1 MDKFSTKI
9 ISIENDSN
17 NSRIQRD
24 KTKDRR
30 NATRRSFKCKLRN
43 SKNNRQKSI
52 KWSIIDSASLSY
64 KSGPPPTV

>member
-9 ISIENDSN
+9 FSIENDSN

-30 NATRRSFKCKLRN
+30 NATRRSFKCKRKEIARTID
-43 SKNNRQKSI
+43 KNRLNDRLLIQ
-52 KWSIIDSASLSY
+52 LH
-64 KSGPPPTV
+64 

>member
-24 KTKDRR
+24 KMKDRR
-30 NATRRSFKCKLRN
+30 NTTRRSFKYKRKEIARTID
-43 SKNNRQKSI
+43 KNRLNDRLLIQ
-52 KWSIIDSASLSY
+52 LH
-64 KSGPPPTV
+64 

>member
-30 NATRRSFKCKLRN
+30 NATRRSFKCKRKEIVRTID
-43 SKNNRQKSI
+43 KNRLNDRLLIQ
-52 KWSIIDSASLSY
+52 LH
-64 KSGPPPTV
+64 

>member
-30 NATRRSFKCKLRN
+30 NTTRRSFKYKRKEIARTID
-43 SKNNRQKSI
+43 KNRLNDRLLIQ
-52 KWSIIDSASLSY
+52 LH
-64 KSGPPPTV
+64 

>member
-1 MDKFSTKI
+1 MKI

-30 NATRRSFKCKLRN
+30 NATRRSFKCKRKEIARTID
-43 SKNNRQKSI
+43 KNRLNDRLLIQ
-52 KWSIIDSASLSY
+52 LH
-64 KSGPPPTV
+64 